1 MRLLI
6 DTHIFIWASSN
17 PSRMTEAQRAAIASE
32 TSTVFVSAVTAWEIA
47 IKAALGRLAFLLNDF
62 ETMRAGLGFAPLS
75 ITLAHG
81 IAAGS
86 LPRHHGDPFDR
97 MLIAQARTE
106 GLTLVTTDRAL
117 RRYEVPILG

>member
-1 MRLLI
+1 LLI
-6 DTHIFIWASSN
+6 DTHIFVWASTN
-17 PSRMTEAQRAAIASE
+17 PNRLTEAQRAAIAGE

-47 IKAALGRLAFLLNDF
+47 IKAALGRLAFLLNSF
-62 ETMRAGLGFAPLS
+62 ETIRVGMGFAPLP

-97 MLIAQARTE
+97 MLIAQARSE
-106 GLTLVTTDRAL
+106 GLTLVTTDRAI
-117 RRYEVPILG
+117 RRYDVPILD